1 MDAKVELTKTTFF
14 LCKKTIQSSG
24 LSSTFIE
31 EVNVNMKEMKT
42 YLLSNKTQI
51 PSIGFGTW
59 QINEGEEAY
68 RAVSEALKCGYRH
81 IDTAAVYGN
90 ENSVG
95 QALLDSGIKRAE
107 LFVTTKL
114 WNTNRGYDN
123 ALAAFEES
131 LKLLKLDYVDLYLI
145 HWPANELQYDNWEA
159 INAATWTALEKLYA
173 EGKVKAIG
181 VSNFP
186 KNYLEALLKTA
197 NVKPMVNQI
206 EFHPGYLQEDV
217 TTFCAANDILVQ
229 AWSPLGSG
237 RVLENPLLIELAT
250 KHQVSVGQIC
260 IKFALQCGI
269 NPLPKSTNPV
279 NINANLEVDNFT
291 LTADELHNIKNLG
304 ELAFSGLIPSK
315 VEF

>member
-1 MDAKVELTKTTFF
+1 
-14 LCKKTIQSSG
+14 
-24 LSSTFIE
+24 
-31 EVNVNMKEMKT
+31 MKT
-42 YLLSNKTQI
+42 YLLSNETQI

-59 QINEGEEAY
+59 QINEGQEAY
-68 RAVSEALKCGYRH
+68 QAVLEALKWGYRH
-81 IDTAAVYGN
+81 IDTAAIYGN

-95 QALLDSGIKRAE
+95 QALLDSGLNRDE
-107 LFVTTKL
+107 FFVTTKL
-114 WNTNRGYDN
+114 WNANRGYDN
-123 ALAAFEES
+123 TLVAFEES

-145 HWPANELQYDNWEA
+145 HWPANELQFDNWEA
-159 INAATWTALEKLYA
+159 INAATWTALEKLYV

-186 KNYLEALLKTA
+186 KKYLQALLKTA
-197 NVKPMVNQI
+197 KVKPMVNQI

-237 RVLENPLLIELAT
+237 RVLTTPLLIELAT
-250 KHQVSVGQIC
+250 KYKVSVGQIC

-279 NINANLEVDNFT
+279 NIKANLEVDNFI
-291 LTADELHNIKNLG
+291 LTEDELRSIKNLE